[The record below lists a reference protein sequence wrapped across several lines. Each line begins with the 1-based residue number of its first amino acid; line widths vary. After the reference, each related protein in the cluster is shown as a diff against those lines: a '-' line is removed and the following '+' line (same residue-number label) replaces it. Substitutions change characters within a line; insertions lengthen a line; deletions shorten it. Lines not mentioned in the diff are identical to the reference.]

1 MENINGIVLQS
12 VGRNNWIKK
21 AIVTGTWSKSWL
33 AGDVKEVLKSIQ
45 ELKEMYPHLN
55 LANARVEF
63 IELDDVDNEFE
74 EVDGEE
80 E

>member
-1 MENINGIVLQS
+1 M
-12 VGRNNWIKK
+12 IKK

-45 ELKEMYPHLN
+45 ELKKMYPHLN

>member
-1 MENINGIVLQS
+1 M
-12 VGRNNWIKK
+12 IKK

-55 LANARVEF
+55 LANAKVEF

>member
-1 MENINGIVLQS
+1 M
-12 VGRNNWIKK
+12 IKK

-80 E
+80 EWEKSLIFTKSLKKMY

>member
-1 MENINGIVLQS
+1 
-12 VGRNNWIKK
+12 
-21 AIVTGTWSKSWL
+21 
-33 AGDVKEVLKSIQ
+33 
-45 ELKEMYPHLN
+45 MYPHLN

-74 EVDGEE
+74 EVGGEE

>member
-1 MENINGIVLQS
+1 
-12 VGRNNWIKK
+12 
-21 AIVTGTWSKSWL
+21 
-33 AGDVKEVLKSIQ
+33 
-45 ELKEMYPHLN
+45 MYPHLN

-80 E
+80 EWEKSLIFTKSLKKMY

>member
-1 MENINGIVLQS
+1 MINKEITIIIVNKNQDS
-12 VGRNNWIKK
+12 K

>member
-1 MENINGIVLQS
+1 M
-12 VGRNNWIKK
+12 IKK

-80 E
+80 ELEKSLIFTKSLKMMY

>member
-1 MENINGIVLQS
+1 M
-12 VGRNNWIKK
+12 IKK

-80 E
+80 EWEKSLIFTKSLKMMY